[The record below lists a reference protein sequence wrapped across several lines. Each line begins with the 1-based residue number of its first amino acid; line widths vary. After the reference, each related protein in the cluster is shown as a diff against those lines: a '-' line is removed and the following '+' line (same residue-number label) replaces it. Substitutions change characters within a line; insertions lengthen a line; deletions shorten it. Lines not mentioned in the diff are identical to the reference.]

1 MLGIWVVSLS
11 LLGTVKA
18 KEVCYDQL
26 GCFSDDIPWSGTAER
41 PISKL
46 PWSPEKI
53 NTRFLLYTR
62 ENPNNFQEISAKN
75 PETISYSN
83 FKPSRKTTFITH
95 GFIDQGE
102 ENWLSDMCRR
112 MFKAEDV
119 NCICVDWS
127 SGSRTLFTQAANNIR
142 VLGAEMAYFIE
153 TLMKNYDYS
162 PSSVHII
169 GHSMGAHGAGETGKR
184 IKGIARIT
192 ALDPCE
198 PYFQGTPT
206 DVRLDTSDAVFV
218 DAIHTDS
225 GPLVPNLGL
234 GMSQAIGHLDFYPN
248 GGVQMPG
255 CKKNIISQIVDIDG
269 IWEGIIN
276 STIWRRHRQGKST
289 QQRRY
294 LQHQFDVKVKR
305 VGPPQYRAQFWK
317 KKVAAL
323 TTKNALDG
331 TRDFVACNHL
341 RSYKYYSDSIISK
354 EGFVGFPS
362 PTYNSFESG
371 TGFPC
376 PSIGCPQMGHYAN
389 TYSGI
394 TKVSQKFYLNTGDA
408 KDFARYRYKVSVTL
422 TGSSRVT
429 GYFNVALYG
438 SNGNTRQYEV
448 FKGTLKAGTTY
459 SAFIDVEVDV
469 GTISTVKFLW
479 NNRILNPT
487 FPKLGAQAA
496 VVQNGRDGRTST
508 FCGSGTVRED
518 ILQTLTGC

>member
-1 MLGIWVVSLS
+1 MLGLFLGRFRQRVKPTQQQKGRKMLGIWVVSLF

-18 KEVCYDQL
+18 KEVCYDRL
-26 GCFSDDIPWSGTAER
+26 GCFSDSIPWSGTAER

-53 NTRFLLYTR
+53 NARFLLYTR
-62 ENPNNFQEISAKN
+62 ENPNNFQEVTAIN
-75 PETISYSN
+75 PKTISYSN

-112 MFKAEDV
+112 MFDVEDV
-119 NCICVDWS
+119 NCFCVDWS

-142 VLGAEMAYFIE
+142 VLGAEMAYFID
-153 TLMKNYDYS
+153 TLMKDYDYS

-218 DAIHTDS
+218 DVIHTDS

-269 IWEGIIN
+269 IWEG
-276 STIWRRHRQGKST
+276 
-289 QQRRY
+289 
-294 LQHQFDVKVKR
+294 
-305 VGPPQYRAQFWK
+305 
-317 KKVAAL
+317 
-323 TTKNALDG
+323 

-362 PTYNSFESG
+362 PTYDSFESG

-376 PSIGCPQMGHYAN
+376 PSNGCPQMGHYAN

-469 GTISTVKFLW
+469 GTVSTVKFIW

-496 VVQNGRDGRTST
+496 VVQNGIDGRTST